1 MFTVYV
7 LYSPEYQK
15 IYIGFTSNL
24 GARLI
29 HHNEKGIKGWTIKYR
44 PWNLIYKEEFESKSG
59 AMNREKELK
68 SGKGRK
74 FIWTLIKQNYNQNI

>member
-7 LYSPEYQK
+7 LYSAGFDK

-24 GARLI
+24 RVRFLF
-29 HHNEKGIKGWTIKYR
+29 HNVLGKKGWTTKYR
-44 PWNLIYKEEFESKSG
+44 PWVILYSEEYDLKES

-68 SGKGRK
+68 SARGRA
-74 FIWTLIKQNYNQNI
+74 FIRGMIHKP